1 MNLQTAKGVTHRYPH
16 PIRRDLILAQHILI
30 VLSPNGQEIRTN
42 FLYFFFP
49 LVPSSVSNT
58 VNTCDKGKAKSTNI
72 NQI

>member
-42 FLYFFFP
+42 FLYFLS
-49 LVPSSVSNT
+49 LVPSSVSNK